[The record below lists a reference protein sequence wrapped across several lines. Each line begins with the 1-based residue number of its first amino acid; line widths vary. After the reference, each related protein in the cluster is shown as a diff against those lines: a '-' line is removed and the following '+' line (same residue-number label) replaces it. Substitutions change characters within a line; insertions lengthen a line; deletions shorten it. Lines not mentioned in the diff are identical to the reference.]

1 MIGAYQ
7 ETVFFHYI
15 LGNQIF
21 LNTTKPEFFTNPNV
35 RELFDL
41 AKDHAIKYKEA
52 PSKEQLSELIR
63 VKGISDRISEDVVG
77 AIYNSKAELAH
88 YTPEWLEEN
97 VGPWIRMKNLEYV
110 MRKSVAYLK
119 TTPLTV
125 ENTTEVIEK
134 VRHMLST
141 ETAIDFGFNLGVD
154 FFDAASHIQ
163 DRLARTSTGYSFFDK
178 CLDGGWWKG
187 SLICLLAG
195 PKSGKS
201 TWLGNLALKSVEN
214 GYNTAYI
221 TLELQREIVNMRIGS
236 NMLSIHMD
244 EYREKAKD
252 QDYMKKRLSE
262 VRESSFKPYGNL
274 HVQEFPSSTFS
285 TNDLRTYL
293 KKAEE
298 ILGYKFENVFVDY
311 LNIMKN
317 WRNPNSENLYMKIKQ
332 ISEDLRAIAMEEQWA
347 IITVTQTNRTGWD
360 TSDLTISNV
369 SESGALLH
377 TVDALFGIVVNPEMK
392 AKGECYIKY
401 LADRVSGMENTRKR
415 FTFDRKYSRIEEDME
430 AQIED
435 LEYMFNTLMRGS
447 RKTEHRGNKATQ
459 SQIDA
464 KISSQANEQGIVIEP
479 PKPGEHN
486 LNLLGGDGG

>member
-52 PSKEQLSELIR
+52 PSKEQLSELVR

-154 FFDAASHIQ
+154 FFDPASHIQ
-163 DRLARTSTGYSFFDK
+163 DRLARTSQDIPF
-178 CLDGGWWKG
+178 LINVLMADGGKD
-187 SLICLLAG
+187 LLF
-195 PKSGKS
+195 
-201 TWLGNLALKSVEN
+201 
-214 GYNTAYI
+214 AY
-221 TLELQREIVNMRIGS
+221 
-236 NMLSIHMD
+236 
-244 EYREKAKD
+244 
-252 QDYMKKRLSE
+252 
-262 VRESSFKPYGNL
+262 
-274 HVQEFPSSTFS
+274 
-285 TNDLRTYL
+285 
-293 KKAEE
+293 
-298 ILGYKFENVFVDY
+298 
-311 LNIMKN
+311 
-317 WRNPNSENLYMKIKQ
+317 
-332 ISEDLRAIAMEEQWA
+332 
-347 IITVTQTNRTGWD
+347 
-360 TSDLTISNV
+360 
-369 SESGALLH
+369 
-377 TVDALFGIVVNPEMK
+377 
-392 AKGECYIKY
+392 
-401 LADRVSGMENTRKR
+401 
-415 FTFDRKYSRIEEDME
+415 
-430 AQIED
+430 
-435 LEYMFNTLMRGS
+435 
-447 RKTEHRGNKATQ
+447 
-459 SQIDA
+459 
-464 KISSQANEQGIVIEP
+464 
-479 PKPGEHN
+479 
-486 LNLLGGDGG
+486 